1 MDDGATL
8 TEAEKMLLLMCQ
20 KEASANQSENGNIKV
35 SDIQMQEINQTSSTS
50 LNQGIHYIITEY
62 MSMSKFEKVMY
73 SKIIFL
79 YFFKTTRL

>member
-62 MSMSKFEKVMY
+62 MS
-73 SKIIFL
+73 IINL
-79 YFFKTTRL
+79 KEWCIHK